1 MKRMTDPPKKKHP
14 NRPRPMAAE
23 PLGDDERLHRARQE
37 WSKGL
42 LHLQEAEDMARLK
55 IAPNSCIHSAYYAM
69 HHVAA
74 SVILVT
80 GGVGRNKSSRPSHT
94 HVIEHFAK
102 LVAVE
107 GADMVECGRML
118 SRAHTDRTTAD
129 YGLVMSAEIGDAI
142 ATTEDA
148 RRFVD
153 RCRARWALDRI

>member
-1 MKRMTDPPKKKHP
+1 MKRMSDPAKKKHS
-14 NRPRPMAAE
+14 NKPRPAAIE
-23 PLGDDERLHRARQE
+23 PLADDERLERARQE

-42 LHLQEAEDMARLK
+42 LHLQEADDMARLR

-74 SVILVT
+74 SVILVS
-80 GGVGRNKSSRPSHT
+80 GGVGRTKSSPASHT

-107 GADMVECGRML
+107 GVDMVECGRML

-129 YGLVMSAEIGDAI
+129 YGLVMSADIGDAI

-153 RCRARWALDRI
+153 RCRDRWGLDRI